1 MNFKTSSSIDL
12 LNSFYGFIN
21 EIMKKLFTLLF
32 LLSAF
37 ISNAQRTMFH
47 AQNKYVAPPSAPVIV
62 TTAASAIT
70 GTTATTGGSVTSDG
84 GSPVSSRGVVWGTSP
99 GASTF
104 STTSGAGL
112 GAFSSNLTG
121 LSAATTYYLR
131 AFATNSISTAYGS
144 EVNFTTSSPPVA
156 LGDVYGGGIVFY
168 ILQPSDIGYNANVQ
182 HGLIVSFTNQSNGIS
197 WNNGT
202 NISVATAGSIGTGQA
217 NTAAIIAAQGN
228 GSYAAKLASDYNGGG
243 YTDWYLGSEREM
255 LKLSGSND
263 GQWYGSGMCLS
274 CNFLSPVTPFT
285 SMSIEYWTSTQA
297 DQSLAYRQN
306 FGSPSQYL
314 NSKSDLKPVRAIRSF

>member
-1 MNFKTSSSIDL
+1 
-12 LNSFYGFIN
+12 
-21 EIMKKLFTLLF
+21 MKKIITLVIV
-32 LLSAF
+32 LSAF
-37 ISNAQRTMFH
+37 SGNAQRTMFH
-47 AQNKYVAPPSAPVIV
+47 AQNKYVAPPSAPGIV
-62 TTAASAIT
+62 TTAASVIT
-70 GTTATTGGSVTSDG
+70 GTTATTGGTVTSDG
-84 GSPVSSRGVVWGTSP
+84 GSPVTSRGVVWGTSP
-99 GASTF
+99 GSSTF
-104 STTSGAGL
+104 SITTGAGI

-121 LSAATTYYLR
+121 LSSATTYYVR
-131 AFATNSISTAYGS
+131 AFATNSISTSYGP

-182 HGLIVSFTNQSNGIS
+182 HGLIVSFANQSNGIS

-202 NISVATAGSIGTGQA
+202 NVWVGTAGAIGTGSS
-217 NTAAIIAAQGN
+217 NTDAIIAAQGN
-228 GSYAAKLASDYNGGG
+228 GSYAAKLARDFNGGG

-285 SMSIEYWTSTQA
+285 SMSNEYWTSTQA
-297 DQSLAYRQN
+297 DQSLAFRQN
-306 FGSPSQYL
+306 FGSPSQYY

>member
-1 MNFKTSSSIDL
+1 MNKL
-12 LNSFYGFIN
+12 L
-21 EIMKKLFTLLF
+21 TLAI
-32 LLSAF
+32 LLCAF
-37 ISNAQRTMFH
+37 ISNGQRRMFGS
-47 AQNKYVAPPSAPVIV
+47 QNNYVAPPSAPVIL

-70 GTTATTGGSVTSDG
+70 GTTATTGGTVTSDG
-84 GSPVSSRGVVWGTSP
+84 GSTVTSRGVVWGTSP
-99 GASTF
+99 GSSTF
-104 STTSGAGL
+104 SATSGAGI
-112 GAFSSNLTG
+112 GAFTSNLTG
-121 LSAATTYYLR
+121 LSAATTYYVR
-131 AFATNSISTAYGS
+131 AFATNSISTAYGP

-182 HGLIVSFTNQSNGIS
+182 HGLIVSFANQSNGIS

-202 NISVATAGSIGTGQA
+202 NVSVGTAGAIGTGSS
-217 NTAAIIAAQGN
+217 NTDAIIAAQGI
-228 GSYAAKLASDYNGGG
+228 GSYAAKLARDFNGGG

-274 CNFLSPVTPFT
+274 CNYLSPVTPFT
-285 SMSIEYWTSTQA
+285 GMSIEYWTSSQA
-297 DQSLAYRQN
+297 DQSSAIRQN
-306 FGSPSQYL
+306 FGSPSQYS

>member
-1 MNFKTSSSIDL
+1 MRKI
-12 LNSFYGFIN
+12 I
-21 EIMKKLFTLLF
+21 TLVIV
-32 LLSAF
+32 LSAF
-37 ISNAQRTMFH
+37 SGNAQRTMFH
-47 AQNKYVAPPSAPVIV
+47 AQNKYKAPPAGPSIV
-62 TTAASAIT
+62 TTAVSAIT
-70 GTTATTGGSVTSDG
+70 GTTATTGGTVTSEG
-84 GSPVSSRGVVWGTSP
+84 GAPVTSRGVVWGTSP
-99 GASTF
+99 GSSTY
-104 STTSGAGL
+104 SSTSGAGI
-112 GAFSSNLTG
+112 GAFSTNLTG
-121 LSAATTYYLR
+121 LSASTTYYVR
-131 AFATNSISTAYGS
+131 AFATNSVSTVYGP

-182 HGLIVSFTNQSNGIS
+182 HGLIVSFANQSNGIR

-202 NISVATAGSIGTGQA
+202 NVSVGTAGAIGTGSS
-217 NTAAIIAAQGN
+217 NTAAIITAQGN

-285 SMSIEYWTSTQA
+285 SMSIEYWTSTQV
-297 DQSLAYRQN
+297 DQSQAFRQN
-306 FGSPSQYL
+306 FGSPSQYY